1 VLRLFFAAL
10 ATLGPLMRKTTTITS
25 AALALAAAA
34 AVAGCGSS
42 SSNAAPGVQLAPQG
56 GATAAT
62 STAAASSA
70 TSTSAS
76 ASATS
81 TTTSSTPLPA
91 ALKTKPKVSIPSGAP
106 PKKLVVKDLIKG
118 TGPAATAS
126 STVNVQYVGELYK
139 GGKQFDASW
148 NDGSG
153 QPVSLPLSG
162 VIKGWQQGI
171 PGMKIGGR
179 RELII
184 PPSLGYGAT
193 AQSKI
198 PANSTLVFIIDLHG
212 LS

>member
-1 VLRLFFAAL
+1 
-10 ATLGPLMRKTTTITS
+10 MRKTTTITC
-25 AALALAAAA
+25 AALALAAAI
-34 AVAGCGSS
+34 AGCGSS
-42 SSNAAPGVQLAPQG
+42 SSSTKAAGVQLAPSD
-56 GATAAT
+56 GATSAT

-70 TSTSAS
+70 TTSAS
-76 ASATS
+76 TSATS

-91 ALKTKPKVSIPSGAP
+91 ALKTKPKISIPSGPP

-148 NDGSG
+148 DDGSG

-184 PPSLGYGAT
+184 PPSLGYGAS

-198 PANSTLVFIIDLHG
+198 PANSTLVFVIDLHG

>member
-1 VLRLFFAAL
+1 
-10 ATLGPLMRKTTTITS
+10 MRKTTTITC
-25 AALALAAAA
+25 AALALAAAI
-34 AVAGCGSS
+34 AGCGSS
-42 SSNAAPGVQLAPQG
+42 ATATAPGIEPAPSG
-56 GATAAT
+56 GLTSAT
-62 STAAASSA
+62 STAAASTSA
-70 TSTSAS
+70 TTSAS
-76 ASATS
+76 ASATN
-81 TTTSSTPLPA
+81 TTTSSTPLPT
-91 ALKTKPKVSIPSGAP
+91 ALKTKPKVSIPSGP
-106 PKKLVVKDLIKG
+106 PPNKLVVKDLIKG
-118 TGPAATAS
+118 TGAAATAN

-184 PPSLGYGAT
+184 PPSLGYGST

-198 PANSTLVFIIDLHG
+198 PANSTLVFIIDLHA

>member
-1 VLRLFFAAL
+1 
-10 ATLGPLMRKTTTITS
+10 MRKTTTITC
-25 AALALAAAA
+25 AALALAA

-42 SSNAAPGVQLAPQG
+42 SNSGAKAAGIQLAPSA
-56 GATAAT
+56 GATTAT
-62 STAAASSA
+62 ATATTSSASSSG
-70 TSTSAS
+70 TAS

-91 ALKTKPKVSIPSGAP
+91 ALKTKPKVSIPSGPA

-118 TGPAATAS
+118 TGAAATAN
-126 STVNVQYVGELYK
+126 STVTVQYVGELYK

-153 QPVSLPLSG
+153 QPVSLPLTS

-198 PANSTLVFIIDLHG
+198 PAYSTLGFVIDLHAI
-212 LS
+212 S

>member
-1 VLRLFFAAL
+1 
-10 ATLGPLMRKTTTITS
+10 MRKTTTITC
-25 AALALAAAA
+25 AALAVA
-34 AVAGCGSS
+34 AVAAGCGSS
-42 SSNAAPGVQLAPQG
+42 STTSAAPGVQLAPSA
-56 GATAAT
+56 GAT
-62 STAAASSA
+62 SA
-70 TSTSAS
+70 TATASASTSATTSAS

-91 ALKTKPKVSIPSGAP
+91 ALKTKPTVSIPKGPP

-198 PANSTLVFIIDLHG
+198 PANSTLVFVIDLHG

>member
-1 VLRLFFAAL
+1 M
-10 ATLGPLMRKTTTITS
+10 PKKTSITCS
-25 AALALAAAA
+25 VLALAA

-42 SSNAAPGVQLAPQG
+42 STTAPGVQLAPSA

-62 STAAASSA
+62 TTAAASSA
-70 TSTSAS
+70 ASSTS

-81 TTTSSTPLPA
+81 TTTSNTPLPT
-91 ALKTKPKVSIPSGAP
+91 ALKTKPKVAIPSGPA

-118 TGPAATAS
+118 TGPAANPN

-171 PGMKIGGR
+171 PGMKVGGR

-184 PPSLGYGAT
+184 PPSLGYGPT

-198 PANSTLVFIIDLHG
+198 PANSTLVFVIDLHG
-212 LS
+212 VS

>member
-1 VLRLFFAAL
+1 
-10 ATLGPLMRKTTTITS
+10 MRKTITITC

-34 AVAGCGSS
+34 AGCGSS
-42 SSNAAPGVQLAPQG
+42 SSSKAAGVQLAPSG
-56 GATAAT
+56 GATSAT

-70 TSTSAS
+70 TSSATAS

-118 TGPAATAS
+118 TGAPATAG
-126 STVNVQYVGELYK
+126 STVSVQYVGVLYK

-153 QPVSLPLSG
+153 QPVSLPLTG
-162 VIKGWQQGI
+162 
-171 PGMKIGGR
+171 
-179 RELII
+179 ELII

-198 PANSTLVFIIDLHG
+198 PANSTLVFIIDLH
-212 LS
+212 SIS

>member
-1 VLRLFFAAL
+1 
-10 ATLGPLMRKTTTITS
+10 MRKTTTITC
-25 AALALAAAA
+25 AAVALAA

-42 SSNAAPGVQLAPQG
+42 SSAAPGVQLAPSD

-62 STAAASSA
+62 STAASSTA
-70 TSTSAS
+70 TSSAS

-91 ALKTKPKVSIPSGAP
+91 ALKTKPKVSIPSGPP

-126 STVNVQYVGELYK
+126 STVNVQYVGEVYK

-162 VIKGWQQGI
+162 VIKGCQQGI

-198 PANSTLVFIIDLHG
+198 PANSTLVFVIDLHG
-212 LS
+212 VS

>member
-1 VLRLFFAAL
+1 
-10 ATLGPLMRKTTTITS
+10 MRKTTTITC
-25 AALALAAAA
+25 AVLALAA

-42 SSNAAPGVQLAPQG
+42 STKAAGVQTAPSG
-56 GATAAT
+56 GATSAT

-70 TSTSAS
+70 STSSTVS

-91 ALKTKPKVSIPSGAP
+91 ALKTKPKVSIPSGP
-106 PKKLVVKDLIKG
+106 PPSKLVIKDLVKG

-126 STVNVQYVGELYK
+126 STVNVQYVGVLYK

-198 PANSTLVFIIDLHG
+198 PANSTLVFIIDLHA

>member
-1 VLRLFFAAL
+1 
-10 ATLGPLMRKTTTITS
+10 MRKTTTITC
-25 AALALAAAA
+25 AALALAA

-42 SSNAAPGVQLAPQG
+42 SATKAAGVQLAPQG
-56 GATAAT
+56 GAT
-62 STAAASSA
+62 SA
-70 TSTSAS
+70 TASASTSATTSAS

-91 ALKTKPKVSIPSGAP
+91 ALKTKPKVSIPSGPP
-106 PKKLVVKDLIKG
+106 PKKLVVKDLITGKG
-118 TGPAATAS
+118 AAATAS

-153 QPVSLPLSG
+153 QPVSLPLTG

-198 PANSTLVFIIDLHG
+198 PANSTLVFIIDLHAI
-212 LS
+212 S